1 MTSRENVLVIGG
13 AGYAGT
19 RLVPALL
26 EKYKVKVL
34 DTFWYGQGIFE
45 RLHHDTNL
53 ELVCCDVREIET
65 VKKHLSGIDIVVHLA
80 CISNDPSFDLDPNLG
95 KSINLLSFE
104 PIVKL
109 SKSSGVKRFVYA
121 SSSSVYGIKSEER
134 VTENLTLEP
143 LTDYSR
149 FKADCEGIL
158 LEHSSNN
165 FVCTVL
171 RPATLCGYSER
182 QRFDLVVN
190 ILTNHAI
197 NTGRI
202 RVFGGSQFRPNL
214 HIEDMVDAYLNVIS
228 QPVEKVKGEIFNV
241 GGANLTIQEIAETV
255 SEVTGISRLEY
266 QETNDQRSYRV
277 DSSKIESIIGFKPK
291 RTVNDAVK
299 DITKAFE
306 LGLYYRSL
314 ENPYYYN
321 ISRMKELEIS

>member
-1 MTSRENVLVIGG
+1 
-13 AGYAGT
+13 
-19 RLVPALL
+19 
-26 EKYKVKVL
+26 
-34 DTFWYGQGIFE
+34 
-45 RLHHDTNL
+45 
-53 ELVCCDVREIET
+53 
-65 VKKHLSGIDIVVHLA
+65 
-80 CISNDPSFDLDPNLG
+80 
-95 KSINLLSFE
+95 
-104 PIVKL
+104 
-109 SKSSGVKRFVYA
+109 
-121 SSSSVYGIKSEER
+121 
-134 VTENLTLEP
+134 
-143 LTDYSR
+143 
-149 FKADCEGIL
+149 
-158 LEHSSNN
+158 
-165 FVCTVL
+165 
-171 RPATLCGYSER
+171 
-182 QRFDLVVN
+182 VN